1 MNKELIAGVAGTALT
16 AAGTASTNEVL
27 ETISLILTIIGA
39 VITLIVV
46 PLLNWYNRVKADGK
60 ITKEE
65 IKEGIE
71 IISEGTKE
79 VADKIDDKK

>member
-16 AAGTASTNEVL
+16 AAGTASANEVL

-39 VITLIVV
+39 IITLIVV